1 MSPTNRC
8 WRRVLRYVKDGS
20 QTSVIGLKI
29 VERWDVIPKEG
40 KPPLICVAH
49 LRKRVTTEEHAE
61 VDSHGKE
68 VFVPSQFHVNRTTP
82 CTLSLFAIK
91 TTSTPPNMTES
102 YKTWDSLHKETLEFS
117 LMTECTSLWLCYGKN
132 KRMKNKVL
140 IKTRSIHTRKIFKV
154 AYNASA

>member
-1 MSPTNRC
+1 M
-8 WRRVLRYVKDGS
+8 LRYVKDGS

-68 VFVPSQFHVNRTTP
+68 VFVPSQSHVNRTTP

-102 YKTWDSLHKETLEFS
+102 YKTWDSLHKETLELS
-117 LMTECTSLWLCYGKN
+117 LMTECKFVALLWKE
-132 KRMKNKVL
+132 
-140 IKTRSIHTRKIFKV
+140 
-154 AYNASA
+154 